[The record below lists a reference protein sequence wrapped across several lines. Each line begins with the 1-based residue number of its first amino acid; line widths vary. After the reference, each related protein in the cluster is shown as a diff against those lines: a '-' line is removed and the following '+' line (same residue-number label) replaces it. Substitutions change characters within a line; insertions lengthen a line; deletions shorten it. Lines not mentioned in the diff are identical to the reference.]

1 MAKKVAEEKRMHLS
15 EGEIAKFDLN
25 QEKEKIRRFELN
37 EIELK
42 KTIVACKKQIAQ
54 LQMDMLSKE
63 EKLLDELK
71 VNTLQKHGKDRHEH
85 MEFVQKLKKE
95 LGIGDD
101 VKFGFNPDTG
111 EVILD

>member
-1 MAKKVAEEKRMHLS
+1 MAKKIEEKRTSLKDA
-15 EGEIAKFDLN
+15 EIVKFDLN
-25 QEKEKIRRFELN
+25 QEKEKVRRAELN

-42 KTIVACKKQIAQ
+42 KTILALKKQIAQ
-54 LQMDMLSKE
+54 LQMETLSKE

-85 MEFVQKLKKE
+85 MEFVQQLKKE